1 MQSPAP
7 VSSAPLPLSR
17 LCAYGFLAFPLAAAF
32 IALQVIVPTHYAE
45 TTSLS
50 LSAIGGI
57 VLLARL
63 WDTATDP
70 IVGMLSDKTPRHWG
84 RRRLWVLLS
93 LPLIAIAV
101 YQLFNPPQGAGS
113 AYLLLWTFAIYAAG
127 TMAIVPLN
135 AWGAELSPDYNQ
147 RNRVTGARAAFG
159 LLGTLVA
166 LSIPA
171 LSLSTLVE
179 DTNSSNLSTSLWAIS
194 LLVIVTLVIAAALV
208 LRVPDNA
215 AIRLPPAQIR
225 EALTLIVKPSP
236 LRQLLLS
243 FLSNSTANAIPAT
256 LFLFYMTY
264 VLQSP
269 EKAGL
274 MLFLYFICAAISIP
288 VWVNI
293 AARYGKHRTWFWS
306 IIIACGFFVWTPFLG
321 EDDLLIYL
329 IIVIG
334 TGFTTGCD
342 LTIPS
347 SMNGDLVEWDAHG
360 SGYRRPGLFFAL
372 WGTTTKLAYALAI
385 GIAFPLLDLLGFSAG
400 GDNNPATIT
409 ALAWVYGLPCI
420 AFKCIALWSMRNY
433 PITEDHYKTLL
444 NSNSISTIQAEP
456 DCKPTR

>member
-1 MQSPAP
+1 MTAIPLH
-7 VSSAPLPLSR
+7 SSTTIPLSR
-17 LCAYGFLAFPLAAAF
+17 LSAYGFLAFPLAAAF

-45 TTSLS
+45 TTNLS

-70 IVGMLSDKTPRHWG
+70 IVGILSDKTPQHWG

-93 LPLIAIAV
+93 LPLIAIAT
-101 YQLFNPPQGAGS
+101 YKLFNPPEGAGNT
-113 AYLLLWTFAIYAAG
+113 YLLLWTFAIYAAG

-135 AWGAELSPDYNQ
+135 AWGAELSPAYHQ

-159 LLGTLVA
+159 LTGTLVA

-171 LSLSTLVE
+171 LLGETGS
-179 DTNSSNLSTSLWAIS
+179 DNLSASLFNIS
-194 LLVIVTLVIAAALV
+194 LLVIATLVIAAIV
-208 LRVPDNA
+208 IVRVPDNA
-215 AIRLPPAQIR
+215 AIQLPPAQIK
-225 EALTLIVKPSP
+225 EAWLLIRKPSP
-236 LRQLLLS
+236 FRQLLIS

-264 VLQSP
+264 VLQSA

-288 VWVNI
+288 IWVRI

-306 IIIACGFFVWTPFLG
+306 IVIACGFFVWTPFLG
-321 EDDLLIYL
+321 EDDFIIYL

-342 LTIPS
+342 LIIPS
-347 SMNGDLVEWDAHG
+347 SMNGDLIEWDANN
-360 SGYRRPGLFFAL
+360 SGYRRPGVFFAL

-400 GDNNPATIT
+400 ADNSSSTIT
-409 ALAWVYGLPCI
+409 ALAWVYGLPCVL
-420 AFKCIALWSMRNY
+420 FKALALWNMHNY
-433 PITEDHYKTLL
+433 PITEDRYQELL
-444 NSNSISTIQAEP
+444 DANNMAN
-456 DCKPTR
+456 KV